1 MRLKQMIFIDQ
12 AVGTTL
18 CTMLSLFHWFKRRL
32 FPARPRKVSS
42 IVMLKFFGMGS
53 IILSTP
59 LLEAIRKKFPDAR
72 IYFVTFAIN
81 QPLLRC
87 VDSLDEI
94 LTVRTDNLLVFARDV
109 LARLVYL
116 RWRGMD
122 MVFDLEFFSRFSM
135 IFSYLTGAPYRV
147 GYYTKTFWRGNLL
160 THPTYFNAYK
170 HITEVFMALGQSVGA
185 KPVER
190 PLKPRIRI
198 EPLHRERIRSLLRQ
212 KGLDGDKPLI
222 VVNANASDRC
232 LEGRWPAERFAG
244 LMDHMVEKF
253 GIQPVLTGTGEEE
266 EYVRQVLSLMRNPQR
281 TISLAGKLDF
291 YGLAGLLAEANL
303 VITNDTGPL
312 HLSAVMNTPVMAF
325 YGPDTPVRYA
335 PLVENQKV
343 FFADLYCSPCLNVY
357 NAKMS
362 ECRGV
367 NICMKAIEL
376 EDVKEALHQFLKNGR
391 F

>member
-1 MRLKQMIFIDQ
+1 
-12 AVGTTL
+12 
-18 CTMLSLFHWFKRRL
+18 
-32 FPARPRKVSS
+32 
-42 IVMLKFFGMGS
+42 
-53 IILSTP
+53 
-59 LLEAIRKKFPDAR
+59 
-72 IYFVTFAIN
+72 
-81 QPLLRC
+81 
-87 VDSLDEI
+87 
-94 LTVRTDNLLVFARDV
+94 
-109 LARLVYL
+109 
-116 RWRGMD
+116 
-122 MVFDLEFFSRFSM
+122 
-135 IFSYLTGAPYRV
+135 V

-185 KPVER
+185 EPVER

-198 EPLHRERIRSLLRQ
+198 EPAHRERIRSLLRNM
-212 KGLDGDKPLI
+212 GLDGDKPLI
-222 VVNANASDRC
+222 VVNVNASDRC

-253 GIQPVLTGTGEEE
+253 GIQPVLTGTGEEK
-266 EYVRQVLSLMRNPQR
+266 EYVRHVLSLMQNPQR
-281 TISLAGKLDF
+281 TISLAGQLDF
-291 YGLAGLLAEANL
+291 YSLAGLLGEANL

-312 HLSAVMNTPVMAF
+312 HLSAVMNTPVMVF

-335 PLVENQKV
+335 PLVENRKL

-367 NICMKAIEL
+367 NICMKAIKL
-376 EDVKEALHQFLKNGR
+376 EEVKEALHQFLKNGR

>member
-1 MRLKQMIFIDQ
+1 MRLRRMIFIDQ
-12 AVGTTL
+12 AVGTIL

-42 IVMLKFFGMGS
+42 IAVLKFFGMGS
-53 IILSTP
+53 IILCTP
-59 LLEAIRKKFPDAR
+59 LLDAIRKKYPDAR
-72 IYFVTFAIN
+72 IYFITFAIN
-81 QPLLRC
+81 EPLLRC
-87 VDSLDEI
+87 AEPVDEI
-94 LTVRTDNLLVFARDV
+94 VTVRSDNFLTFARDV
-109 LARLVYL
+109 IVRLLHL
-116 RWRGMD
+116 RRRGVD
-122 MVFDLEFFSRFSM
+122 MVFDLEFFARFSM

-170 HITEVFMALGQSVGA
+170 HITEVFMALGESVGA
-185 KPVER
+185 EPVEL
-190 PLKPRIRI
+190 PLKPRLRI
-198 EPLHRERIRSLLRQ
+198 DPVHRERIRSLLSQ
-212 KGLDGDKPLI
+212 SGLDGDKPLI
-222 VVNANASDRC
+222 VVNVNASDRC
-232 LEGRWPAERFAG
+232 LEGRWPPDRFAG
-244 LMDHMVEKF
+244 LMDHMVEELA
-253 GIQPVLTGTGEEE
+253 IRPVLTGAGEEE
-266 EYVRQVLSLMRNPQR
+266 EYVQHVLSIMKNPEQ

-291 YGLAGLLAEANL
+291 YGLAGLLAEAHL

-312 HLSAVMNTPVMAF
+312 HLSAVMDTPVMAF

-335 PLVENQKV
+335 PLVDNRKV

-362 ECRGV
+362 ECRGI

-376 EDVKEALHQFLKNGR
+376 EEVKEALRQFLANGR